1 MKAILEHVLQHKTLS
16 RTEAAEVLREIAA
29 GKYDTHQIAAF
40 LTAFIMRNITLQE
53 LQGFRDGLLSLCHRI
68 DLSGYRAMDVCGT
81 GGDGRNTFNIST
93 LSAFVVAG
101 AGIPVVKH
109 GNYGVSSVS
118 GSSNVLEQLG
128 FRFTTEEARLR
139 QQLEVAGICFL
150 HAPLFHPA
158 MKVVGPVRKAL
169 GVKTFFNMLGPL
181 VNPAQPEAQL
191 VGVFS
196 LELARMY
203 QYILQESRQ
212 RYSIVHS
219 LDGADEITLTSDSK
233 IYSPTGENILRP
245 ADLGYDT
252 CTDADIY
259 GGETVTEA
267 AVIFLETL
275 HGRGTKAREQV
286 VLANSTLAIQTY
298 YPELSLEAARD
309 RAAESLR
316 SGQALASFERLK
328 QVSQ

>member
-1 MKAILEHVLQHKTLS
+1 MKAILEHVFQHKTLS

-53 LQGFRDGLLSLCHRI
+53 LQGFRDGLLSLCHPI

-128 FRFTTEEARLR
+128 FRFTPEASRLR
-139 QQLEVAGICFL
+139 EQLDVAGICFL

-203 QYILQESRQ
+203 QYILQDSGKQ
-212 RYSIVHS
+212 YSIVHS
-219 LDGADEITLTSDSK
+219 LDGADEVTLTSDSK
-233 IYSPTGENILRP
+233 IYSPKGENILRP
-245 ADLGYDT
+245 ADLGYAT
-252 CTDADIY
+252 LSEADLH
-259 GGETVTEA
+259 GGETVAEA
-267 AVIFLETL
+267 ARIFMDTL
-275 HGRGTKAREQV
+275 SGRGSAEREQV
-286 VLANSTLAIQTY
+286 VLANSALAIQTY

-309 RAAESLR
+309 QAAESLH
-316 SGQALASFERLK
+316 SGRALASFERLK
-328 QVSQ
+328 QLSQ

>member
-53 LQGFRDGLLSLCHRI
+53 LQGFRDGLLSLCHRV
-68 DLSGYRAMDVCGT
+68 DVSDYRPMDVCGT

-252 CTDADIY
+252 CTDADLF
-259 GGETVTEA
+259 GGETVAEA
-267 AVIFLETL
+267 AVIFIDTL
-275 HGRGTKAREQV
+275 RGRGTKAREQV
-286 VLANSTLAIQTY
+286 VLANSALAIQTY
-298 YPELSLEAARD
+298 YPKLSLEAARD
-309 RAAESLR
+309 RAAGSLR

-328 QVSQ
+328 HVSQ